1 MKKSKE
7 NKHILLIIIAIFFL
21 TGCSPK
27 VVPVPTD
34 SHTEVNVRDSLVVRD
49 SIVVIPVERVVDVAA
64 VYDTLQMET
73 SLAAASAW
81 VDTSLHILRGEI
93 ANKKAVQKEI
103 KTEIK
108 WQTRDSIVYKEL
120 PVPYEVVKTKHPGYE
135 PWLWAWLVVSL
146 LGLGVYVYLRLKKF
160 GKVL

>member
-7 NKHILLIIIAIFFL
+7 NKHIFLIIIAIFFL

-64 VYDTLQMET
+64 VYDTLKMET

-81 VDTSLHILRGEI
+81 VDTTNHILRGEI

-120 PVPYEVVKTKHPGYE
+120 PVFVEKVVTKHPGYE
-135 PWLWAWLVVSL
+135 WVLWVYVLLTL
-146 LGLGVYVYLRLKKF
+146 LGLGVYVYLKLVKPKI
-160 GKVL
+160 L